1 MDGKTPAGT
10 CTNTLGVHF
19 DRLAYLDKYY
29 QESVKNGRHAFCAAR
44 VLRSGVEIYN
54 AAYGVNAPGGPPLTT
69 DAIYPAASITKPI
82 IATLLFI
89 LQEEGEIDL
98 WEQLQRYFPEFTGE
112 YKDEV
117 LLWHVLSHVS
127 GLSGMGDESYDKF
140 VISYIKDELGI
151 ELPREGAPDEE
162 LLGPFMQVREKLG
175 LPVADMDD
183 TKIWD
188 TFNYISLKAPLVR
201 RPFTQFSYSSYG
213 YELLKQLIE
222 KVTGESI
229 EAYTRR
235 KLFDRLGMDDSY
247 FILPK
252 DKWSRVVKRDSSYQI
267 ADWLNSDGMMTNT
280 SGGGGLKSTLHDL
293 TVFGQMILQEG
304 TLGTER
310 ILSPASVRLM
320 TTDQNTALSDSYWQ
334 GRWFS
339 SGWCLGWNVKK
350 KDDLGLLRSNK
361 AIDHAGSG
369 GARLLID
376 PTYDLVAAFYTVD
389 QTPESFTS
397 HSRVA
402 NIIYSAL
409 D

>member
-1 MDGKTPAGT
+1 MDKNSPAYTSTDTP
-10 CTNTLGVHF
+10 GVHF
-19 DRLAYLDKYY
+19 DRLKNLDKFFM
-29 QESVKNGRHAFCAAR
+29 ESVDTGRHAFCAAC

-54 AAYGVNAPGGPPLTT
+54 AAYGVAAPGGPPLKT
-69 DAIYPAASITKPI
+69 DAIYPVASITKPI

-89 LQEEGEIDL
+89 LQEEGVIDL
-98 WEQLQRYFPEFTGE
+98 WEQLQKYFPEFTGE
-112 YKDEV
+112 HKEEV
-117 LLWHVLSHVS
+117 LLWHVMAHVS
-127 GLSGMGDESYDKF
+127 GLSGMGDEPYDSF
-140 VISYIKDELGI
+140 VMSYIKDELGI
-151 ELPREGAPDEE
+151 ELPPEGAPDEE
-162 LLGPFMQVREKLG
+162 LLGPFMKVREKLG
-175 LPVADMDD
+175 LPTVEMNGTA
-183 TKIWD
+183 IWD

-201 RPFTQFSYSSYG
+201 LPFKAFSYSSYG

-222 KVTGESI
+222 RVTGEGI
-229 EAYTRR
+229 DAYARR
-235 KLFDRLGMDDSY
+235 KLFDPLGMTDTH

-252 DKWSRVVKRDSSYQI
+252 EKWSRVVKRDPSYQL
-267 ADWLNSDGMMTNT
+267 AGWLNSESMMTNT
-280 SGGGGLKSTLHDL
+280 SGGGGLKATLRDI

-304 TLGTER
+304 TLGTVR

-320 TTDQNTALSDSYWQ
+320 TTDQNAALADSYWQ

-339 SGWCLGWNVKK
+339 SGWSLGWNVKK
-350 KDDLGLLRSNK
+350 KDDMGLLRSNK

-376 PTYDLVAAFYTVD
+376 PEYNMVTAFYTVD